1 MSHIVSC
8 EGLNFTRFILNL
20 LVLSFVGFLLG
31 SGIGG
36 PLEGSLRDV
45 SSLDVTMKM
54 ILSKLLLNLMEGWW
68 TTIGGPGF
76 CVDRWG
82 LFLELKKKLFET
94 IS

>member
-1 MSHIVSC
+1 MAPPPPQRPLTQPLLFYKMSHIVSC

-45 SSLDVTMKM
+45 SSLDVTMKL
-54 ILSKLLLNLMEGWW
+54 ILSKLLLNLMEQW
-68 TTIGGPGF
+68 
-76 CVDRWG
+76 
-82 LFLELKKKLFET
+82 
-94 IS
+94 